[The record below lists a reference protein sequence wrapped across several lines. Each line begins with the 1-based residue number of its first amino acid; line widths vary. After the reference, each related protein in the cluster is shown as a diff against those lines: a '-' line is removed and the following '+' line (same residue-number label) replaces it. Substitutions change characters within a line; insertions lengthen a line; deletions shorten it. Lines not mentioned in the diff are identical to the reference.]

1 MRSFVL
7 QGKKLQGNKIMDRR
21 IITIDGPA
29 GAGKTTV
36 SKALARELGC
46 VYVDTGALYR
56 AVAFEI
62 RCQHINWEDS
72 AQLERFLACLEL
84 DFVMEGREPV
94 LTSSGRDISAYIR
107 TNEISMLASA
117 TSAVPQVRKALLGI
131 QKSIARERDAVF
143 EGRDMG
149 TAVFPDASYKFF
161 LAADVNV
168 RARRRFEESNA
179 SGISFEKILED
190 MVKRDSDDTRRA
202 VSPLKQAPDA
212 VLIDATALDVSQVV
226 EKMKRII
233 NGVQTRFS
241 DQI

>member
-1 MRSFVL
+1 
-7 QGKKLQGNKIMDRR
+7 MDRR

-62 RCQHINWEDS
+62 KRRQINWEDS
-72 AQLERFLACLEL
+72 ALLEQFLACLDL

-94 LTSSGRDISAYIR
+94 LTSSGRDISSYIR

-117 TSAVPQVRKALLGI
+117 TSAVPKVRKALLGI
-131 QKSIARERDAVF
+131 QRSIAGERDAVF

-149 TAVFPDASYKFF
+149 TAVFPNASYKFF
-161 LAADVNV
+161 LTADVKV

-190 MVKRDSDDTRRA
+190 MVKRDRDDTQRA
-202 VSPLKQAPDA
+202 ASPLKKAPDA
-212 VLIDATALDVSQVV
+212 ILIDATVLDVSQVV
-226 EKMKRII
+226 EKMKNII
-233 NGVQTRFS
+233 TVF
-241 DQI
+241 

>member
-1 MRSFVL
+1 MRLSVL
-7 QGKKLQGNKIMDRR
+7 QANKIMDRR

-56 AVAFEI
+56 AVAFEVK
-62 RCQHINWEDS
+62 RRQINWEDS
-72 AQLERFLACLEL
+72 TLLEQFLACLDL
-84 DFVMEGREPV
+84 DFVMKGREPV
-94 LTSSGRDISAYIR
+94 LTSSGRDVSAYIR

-131 QKSIARERDAVF
+131 QRSIAGERDAVF

-149 TAVFPDASYKFF
+149 TAVFPNASYKFF
-161 LAADVNV
+161 LTADVKV

-190 MVKRDSDDTRRA
+190 MVKRDRDDTQRA
-202 VSPLKQAPDA
+202 ASPLKQAPDA
-212 VLIDATALDVSQVV
+212 ILIDATVLNVSQVV
-226 EKMKRII
+226 EKMKNII
-233 NGVQTRFS
+233 MVV
-241 DQI
+241 

>member
-1 MRSFVL
+1 MT
-7 QGKKLQGNKIMDRR
+7 DRR

-36 SKALARELGC
+36 SKALAKELGC

-62 RCQHINWEDS
+62 KRQQINWKDRVL
-72 AQLERFLACLEL
+72 LEQFLACLDL

-94 LTSSGRDISAYIR
+94 LRSSGRDISAYIR
-107 TNEISMLASA
+107 TSEITMLASA
-117 TSAVPQVRKALLGI
+117 TSAKPQVRKALLGI

-149 TAVFPDASYKFF
+149 TAVFPNASYKFF
-161 LAADVNV
+161 LTANVNV
-168 RARRRFEESNA
+168 RAQRRFEESNA
-179 SGISFEKILED
+179 SGVSFEKILED
-190 MVKRDSDDTRRA
+190 MVKRDADDTQRS
-202 VSPLKQAPDA
+202 VSPLKPAPDA
-212 VLIDATALDVSQVV
+212 VLINATALDVSQVV

-233 NGVQTRFS
+233 N
-241 DQI
+241 IA

>member
-1 MRSFVL
+1 M
-7 QGKKLQGNKIMDRR
+7 NRR

-56 AVAFEI
+56 AVAYEI
-62 RCQHINWEDS
+62 RCREINWEDS
-72 AQLERFLACLEL
+72 VLLEPFLDSL
-84 DFVMEGREPV
+84 DLNFVMEGKEPV

-107 TNEISMLASA
+107 THDISMLASA

-131 QKSIARERDAVF
+131 QKSIAEERDAVF

-149 TAVFPDASYKFF
+149 TAVFPNASYKFF
-161 LAADVNV
+161 LTADVNV

-179 SGISFEKILED
+179 PGISFEKILED
-190 MVKRDSDDTRRA
+190 MVKRDADDTRRT

-212 VLIDATALDVSQVV
+212 ILIDATKSDVSQVV

-233 NGVQTRFS
+233 KV
-241 DQI
+241 I

>member
-1 MRSFVL
+1 
-7 QGKKLQGNKIMDRR
+7 MDRQ

-62 RCQHINWEDS
+62 KHRQINWKDNTL
-72 AQLERFLACLEL
+72 LEQFLTCLDI
-84 DFVMEGREPV
+84 DFIMDGREPV
-94 LTSSGRDISAYIR
+94 LTSSGRDIGAYIR

-117 TSAVPQVRKALLGI
+117 TSALPQVRKALLGI
-131 QKSIARERDAVF
+131 QKSIAGERDAVF

-149 TAVFPDASYKFF
+149 TAVFPTASYKFF
-161 LAADVNV
+161 LTADVHV
-168 RARRRFEESNA
+168 RARRRFEESTA
-179 SGISFEKILED
+179 AGVSFEKIIAD
-190 MVKRDSDDTRRA
+190 MVKRDDDDTQRA

-212 VLIDATALDVSQVV
+212 ILIDATALDIIQVV
-226 EKMKRII
+226 NKMKRII
-233 NGVQTRFS
+233 KIG
-241 DQI
+241 

>member
-1 MRSFVL
+1 ML
-7 QGKKLQGNKIMDRR
+7 QANKMINNR

-36 SKALARELGC
+36 SKALAKELGC

-56 AVAFEI
+56 AVAYEI
-62 RCQHINWEDS
+62 QRRQIDWEDN
-72 AQLERFLACLEL
+72 AQLEPFLARLEL
-84 DFVMEGREPV
+84 DFVMDGREPV

-107 TNEISMLASA
+107 THEISMLASA

-131 QKSIARERDAVF
+131 QKSIAREQDAVF

-161 LAADVNV
+161 LTADVNV
-168 RARRRFEESNA
+168 RAQRRFEESGA
-179 SGISFEKILED
+179 SGGTLGQILED
-190 MVKRDSDDTRRA
+190 MVKRDADDTQRA

-212 VLIDATALDVSQVV
+212 VLIDATALDICQVV

-233 NGVQTRFS
+233 MNV
-241 DQI
+241 

>member
-1 MRSFVL
+1 MHSSVL
-7 QGKKLQGNKIMDRR
+7 QANNVTGRR

-36 SKALARELGC
+36 SKALAKVLGC

-56 AVAFEI
+56 GVAFEI
-62 RCQHINWEDS
+62 SRQQINWQETHL
-72 AQLERFLACLEL
+72 LERFLTSLEL

-149 TAVFPDASYKFF
+149 TAVFPNASYKFF
-161 LAADVNV
+161 LTADVKV
-168 RARRRFEESNA
+168 RAQRRFEESNTP
-179 SGISFEKILED
+179 GISFNKILQD
-190 MVKRDSDDTRRA
+190 IVKRDADDTQRA
-202 VSPLKQAPDA
+202 VSPLKPAQDA
-212 VLIDATALDVSQVV
+212 VFIDTTALDVSQVV

-233 NGVQTRFS
+233 KGS
-241 DQI
+241 

>member
-1 MRSFVL
+1 ML
-7 QGKKLQGNKIMDRR
+7 QVTKTMDRR

-62 RCQHINWEDS
+62 KRRQINWEDS
-72 AQLERFLACLEL
+72 ALLEQFLACLDL

-94 LTSSGRDISAYIR
+94 LISSGRDISAYIR

-131 QKSIARERDAVF
+131 QRSIAGERDAVF

-149 TAVFPDASYKFF
+149 TAVFPNASYKFF
-161 LAADVNV
+161 LTADVKV

-190 MVKRDSDDTRRA
+190 MVKRDMDDTQRA
-202 VSPLKQAPDA
+202 ASPLKQAPDA
-212 VLIDATALDVSQVV
+212 ILIDATVLNVSQVV
-226 EKMKRII
+226 EKMKNII
-233 NGVQTRFS
+233 MVV
-241 DQI
+241 

>member
-1 MRSFVL
+1 
-7 QGKKLQGNKIMDRR
+7 MDRR

-62 RCQHINWEDS
+62 KHRQVNWEDN
-72 AQLERFLACLEL
+72 ARLEQFLSCLDL
-84 DFVMEGREPV
+84 DFAMEGRDPV

-117 TSAVPQVRKALLGI
+117 TSAKPQVRKALLGI
-131 QKSIARERDAVF
+131 QKAVARERDAVF

-149 TAVFPDASYKFF
+149 TAVFPHAPYKFF
-161 LAADVNV
+161 LTADVNV
-168 RARRRFEESNA
+168 RARRRFEQANA
-179 SGISFEKILED
+179 PGISFEKVLED
-190 MVKRDSDDTRRA
+190 MIKRDADDARRA
-202 VSPLKQAPDA
+202 VSPLKPALDA
-212 VLIDATALDVSQVV
+212 VVIDATRSDVSQVV
-226 EKMKRII
+226 EKMKQII
-233 NGVQTRFS
+233 NIT
-241 DQI
+241 

>member
-1 MRSFVL
+1 ML
-7 QGKKLQGNKIMDRR
+7 QANKIMGRR
-21 IITIDGPA
+21 IVTIDGPA

-36 SKALARELGC
+36 SKALARELGW

-62 RCQHINWEDS
+62 KRRQINWEDS
-72 AQLERFLACLEL
+72 ARLERFLACLDL
-84 DFVMEGREPV
+84 DFVMDGRDPV

-117 TSAVPQVRKALLGI
+117 TSAIPQVRRALLGI
-131 QKSIARERDAVF
+131 QKSIAGERDAVF

-149 TAVFPDASYKFF
+149 TAVFPNASYKFF
-161 LAADVNV
+161 LTADVNV

-179 SGISFEKILED
+179 SGISFGKILED
-190 MVKRDSDDTRRA
+190 MIKRDADDTQRP

-212 VLIDATALDVSQVV
+212 LLIDATALDVSQVV
-226 EKMKRII
+226 EKMKSII
-233 NGVQTRFS
+233 KKV
-241 DQI
+241 

>member
-1 MRSFVL
+1 
-7 QGKKLQGNKIMDRR
+7 MDKR

-36 SKALARELGC
+36 SKALAREFGC

-62 RCQHINWEDS
+62 KRRQINWKDS
-72 AQLERFLACLEL
+72 ALLEQFLACLDL

-107 TNEISMLASA
+107 THDISMLASA

-131 QKSIARERDAVF
+131 QKSIAGERDAVF

-149 TAVFPDASYKFF
+149 TAVFPNASYKFF
-161 LAADVNV
+161 LTADVNV

-179 SGISFEKILED
+179 SGVSFEKILKD
-190 MVKRDSDDTRRA
+190 MVKRDADDTQRA

-212 VLIDATALDVSQVV
+212 ILIDATALDVFQVV
-226 EKMKRII
+226 KKMKSII
-233 NGVQTRFS
+233 
-241 DQI
+241 IIA

>member
-1 MRSFVL
+1 
-7 QGKKLQGNKIMDRR
+7 MDRR

-56 AVAFEI
+56 GVAFEI
-62 RCQHINWEDS
+62 KRQLINWKDI
-72 AQLERFLACLEL
+72 ALLEQFLACLDL

-131 QKSIARERDAVF
+131 QISIAGERDAVF

-149 TAVFPDASYKFF
+149 TAVFPNASYKFF
-161 LAADVNV
+161 LTADVKV

-190 MVKRDSDDTRRA
+190 MVKRDTDDSQRA
-202 VSPLKQAPDA
+202 ASPLKKAPDA
-212 VLIDATALDVSQVV
+212 ILTDATSLDVSQVV
-226 EKMKRII
+226 KKMKSII
-233 NGVQTRFS
+233 MVA
-241 DQI
+241 

>member
-1 MRSFVL
+1 
-7 QGKKLQGNKIMDRR
+7 MDRR

-56 AVAFEI
+56 GVAFEI
-62 RCQHINWEDS
+62 QRRQINWKDS
-72 AQLERFLACLEL
+72 SRLEPFLDCLDL

-107 TNEISMLASA
+107 THDISMLASA

-131 QKSIARERDAVF
+131 QKSIAGERDAVF

-149 TAVFPDASYKFF
+149 TAVFPDAPYKFF
-161 LAADVNV
+161 LTADVNV
-168 RARRRFEESNA
+168 RARRRFEESSA
-179 SGISFEKILED
+179 SGIPFEKILKD
-190 MVKRDSDDTRRA
+190 MVKRDADDTQRT

-212 VLIDATALDVSQVV
+212 ILIDATALDISQVV
-226 EKMKRII
+226 EKMKSMIK
-233 NGVQTRFS
+233 VL
-241 DQI
+241 

>member
-1 MRSFVL
+1 M
-7 QGKKLQGNKIMDRR
+7 NRR

-36 SKALARELGC
+36 SRALARELGC

-62 RCQHINWEDS
+62 KYRQVNWQDS
-72 AQLERFLACLEL
+72 TLLEQFLAGLEL
-84 DFVMEGREPV
+84 DFVMQGREPV
-94 LTSSGRDISAYIR
+94 LISSGRDISAYIR

-131 QKSIARERDAVF
+131 QRAIAGERDAVF

-149 TAVFPDASYKFF
+149 TAVFPKASYKFF
-161 LAADVNV
+161 LTADVNV
-168 RARRRFEESNA
+168 RARRRFKESNA

-190 MVKRDSDDTRRA
+190 MVKRDRNDTQR
-202 VSPLKQAPDA
+202 VISPLKQAADA
-212 VLIDATALDVSQVV
+212 VLIDATELDVFQVV

-233 NGVQTRFS
+233 MA
-241 DQI
+241 I

>member
-1 MRSFVL
+1 ML
-7 QGKKLQGNKIMDRR
+7 QANNVTGRR

-36 SKALARELGC
+36 SKALAKVLGC

-56 AVAFEI
+56 GVAFEI
-62 RCQHINWEDS
+62 SRQQINWQETHL
-72 AQLERFLACLEL
+72 LERFLTSLEL

-149 TAVFPDASYKFF
+149 TAVFPNASYKFF
-161 LAADVNV
+161 LTADVKV
-168 RARRRFEESNA
+168 RAQRRFEESNTP
-179 SGISFEKILED
+179 GISFNKILQD
-190 MVKRDSDDTRRA
+190 IVKRDADDTQRA
-202 VSPLKQAPDA
+202 VSPLKPAQDA
-212 VLIDATALDVSQVV
+212 VFIDTTALDVSQVV

-233 NGVQTRFS
+233 KGS
-241 DQI
+241 

>member
-1 MRSFVL
+1 ML
-7 QGKKLQGNKIMDRR
+7 QANRIMDRR

-62 RCQHINWEDS
+62 KRRQINWEDS
-72 AQLERFLACLEL
+72 ALLEQFLACLDL

-131 QKSIARERDAVF
+131 QKSIAGERDAVF

-149 TAVFPDASYKFF
+149 TAVFPNASYKFF
-161 LAADVNV
+161 LTADVKV

-190 MVKRDSDDTRRA
+190 MVKRDRDDTQRA
-202 VSPLKQAPDA
+202 ASPLKQAPDA
-212 VLIDATALDVSQVV
+212 VLIDATVLDVSQVV
-226 EKMKRII
+226 EKMKSII
-233 NGVQTRFS
+233 MVV
-241 DQI
+241 